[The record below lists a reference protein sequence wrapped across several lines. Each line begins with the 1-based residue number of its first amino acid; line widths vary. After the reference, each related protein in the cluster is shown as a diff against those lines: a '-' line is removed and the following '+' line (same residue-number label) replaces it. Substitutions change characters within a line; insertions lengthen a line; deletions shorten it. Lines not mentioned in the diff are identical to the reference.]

1 MRVYIQK
8 KVILNAIIHVVGLSR
23 FFASRRSHCLDNN
36 FNKNLPKVFFIE
48 KRIDLITQHE

>member
-8 KVILNAIIHVVGLSR
+8 KVILNDIIHVVGLSR